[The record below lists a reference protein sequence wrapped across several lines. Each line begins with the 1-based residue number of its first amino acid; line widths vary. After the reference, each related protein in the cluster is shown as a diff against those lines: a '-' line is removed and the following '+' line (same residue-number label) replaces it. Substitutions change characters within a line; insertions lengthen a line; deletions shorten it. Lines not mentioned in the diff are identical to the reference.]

1 VVKIKFKAISFFVIV
16 AMILLSCSGKP
27 SPEHILFDFESD
39 SELDRLNWKC
49 RTLFSLSKEHVTHG
63 AYSLKME
70 TFPSV
75 YPGFSPKLDVMDWS
89 HHKQLTFDIFNNSDT
104 TVNVVVRIDDK
115 KENSG
120 YADRYNQQ
128 FRLNSGANIVS
139 IPLDN
144 LVTSGSHRC
153 LDLKS
158 IHKLIIFLSSPK
170 QKHVFYLDNI
180 RIH

>member
-1 VVKIKFKAISFFVIV
+1 VVKIKLKAISFFVIV

-70 TFPSV
+70 TFPSM

-115 KENSG
+115 KESSG
-120 YADRYNQQ
+120 YADRYNQV
-128 FRLNSGANIVS
+128 FPLRAGTNTIV
-139 IPLDN
+139 IPFDK
-144 LVTSGSHRC
+144 LVTSGNSRFLKLKRIHRF
-153 LDLKS
+153 L
-158 IHKLIIFLSSPK
+158 IFLNQPE
-170 QKHVFYLDNI
+170 KHSIFYMDYV
-180 RIH
+180 RIS